1 MPMYDGTGPRGFGPM
16 TGQGGG
22 YCLLKLPSS
31 PGEPLS
37 GFTGQSGFPV
47 RLGSHGIARDWES
60 LHARAWRVGAGIRS
74 LRRRV
79 TALETTLKTAGK
91 TIGSS

>member
-1 MPMYDGTGPRGFGPM
+1 MPMYDGTGPRGLGPM

-47 RLGSHGIARDWES
+47 RLRPDGTGMDLA
-60 LHARAWRVGAGIRS
+60 S
-74 LRRRV
+74 LRLWVQRLEAELHDIRRRIV
-79 TALETTLKTAGK
+79 ALGRK
-91 TIGSS
+91 

>member
-1 MPMYDGTGPRGFGPM
+1 MPMYDGTGPRGLGPM

-47 RLGSHGIARDWES
+47 RLRPDGIGMDLA
-60 LHARAWRVGAGIRS
+60 S
-74 LRRRV
+74 LRLWVQRLEAELHDIRRRIV
-79 TALETTLKTAGK
+79 ALGRK
-91 TIGSS
+91 